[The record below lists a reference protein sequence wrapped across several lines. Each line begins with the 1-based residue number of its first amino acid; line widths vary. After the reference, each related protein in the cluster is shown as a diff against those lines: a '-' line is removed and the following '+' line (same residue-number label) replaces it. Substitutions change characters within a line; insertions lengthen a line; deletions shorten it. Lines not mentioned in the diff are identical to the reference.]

1 VVSSILEDVKQS
13 YRVNYE
19 RDHKVCMDA
28 GLELRL
34 PFSDLPLVEWGLA
47 IPPHLKLSG
56 GPGSPRKLV
65 LRSLA
70 RRLGLPEEVSL
81 RPKKAIQYSTGV
93 NTALRKLAK
102 REGKLLRDYLS
113 IRFKKLKAENL

>member
-1 VVSSILEDVKQS
+1 
-13 YRVNYE
+13 
-19 RDHKVCMDA
+19 
-28 GLELRL
+28 
-34 PFSDLPLVEWGLA
+34 
-47 IPPHLKLSG
+47 
-56 GPGSPRKLV
+56 
-65 LRSLA
+65 
-70 RRLGLPEEVSL
+70 L